1 MVNLPFK
8 PNHVKEYQAINL
20 KCLNCS
26 KVDHFIK
33 VCPQG
38 KTIKVVEDKSVVD
51 ANIDESQ
58 WEQKQNIP
66 VKHLE
71 DKITTECSQI
81 QHSEG
86 I

>member
-1 MVNLPFK
+1 MVNLYFK

-20 KCLNCS
+20 KWLNCS

-38 KTIKVVEDKSVVD
+38 KTIKVVEDKSVDD

-58 WEQKQNIP
+58 
-66 VKHLE
+66 
-71 DKITTECSQI
+71 
-81 QHSEG
+81 
-86 I
+86 

>member
-33 VCPQG
+33 
-38 KTIKVVEDKSVVD
+38 DKSVDD

-58 WEQKQNIP
+58 
-66 VKHLE
+66 
-71 DKITTECSQI
+71 
-81 QHSEG
+81 
-86 I
+86 